1 MNEVQHPTLFGD
13 EDPDSSGSSGKNSS
27 DRKTEEGE
35 DPSSENLSD
44 RNATDGS
51 GFSDRNTS
59 EGAPGNPSDDNPSG
73 RDFAKE
79 ERSDEGS
86 FSDKNT
92 SGEYASEAGDET
104 PSENDK
110 SSVEEESSAEDRSS
124 LGSPAGGRPPKPPEE
139 RRDARLSV
147 CMTED
152 LLARIEQQA
161 EDAGLS
167 KSAYARRALAGKDL
181 QTRVDQ
187 QTLDTLYNAG
197 VSMRKVQEA
206 IEAGRRPKAAD
217 VEKALQALETV
228 IEEIDQRGE

>member
-1 MNEVQHPTLFGD
+1 MHPSLFDD
-13 EDPDSSGSSGKNSS
+13 ENDDGSSSPGEGST
-27 DRKTEEGE
+27 DRKTEHEKE
-35 DPSSENLSD
+35 DSPDGDVSE
-44 RNATDGS
+44 S
-51 GFSDRNTS
+51 GFSDRNTG
-59 EGAPGNPSDDNPSG
+59 EDGSG
-73 RDFAKE
+73 DPPAEDPVEDSSRQDSAE
-79 ERSDEGS
+79 ERRFDQDG
-86 FSDKNT
+86 FPDRNT
-92 SGEYASEAGDET
+92 SNEDNEGDGGT
-104 PSENDK
+104 GKGSSTENK
-110 SSVEEESSAEDRSS
+110 SSSGSSS
-124 LGSPAGGRPPKPPEE
+124 GSPAGGRPPKPDEE

-152 LLARIEQQA
+152 LLSKIEQQA

-197 VSMRKVQEA
+197 VSMRNVQEA

>member
-1 MNEVQHPTLFGD
+1 MSEDSHPSLFGD
-13 EDPDSSGSSGKNSS
+13 ENNIRSGSSSDSS
-27 DRKTEEGE
+27 HDRKTEEEGE
-35 DPSSENLSD
+35 DPSGRDQPDN
-44 RNATDGS
+44 
-51 GFSDRNTS
+51 GFSDRNTGGDGS
-59 EGAPGNPSDDNPSG
+59 GDPPAEDPVEDSSRQDSAEEGLSDQDGFPD
-73 RDFAKE
+73 R
-79 ERSDEGS
+79 
-86 FSDKNT
+86 NT
-92 SGEYASEAGDET
+92 SNEDNEGDGGT
-104 PSENDK
+104 GKGSSTENK
-110 SSVEEESSAEDRSS
+110 SSSGSSS
-124 LGSPAGGRPPKPPEE
+124 GSPAGGRPPKPDEE

-152 LLARIEQQA
+152 LLSKIEQQA

-187 QTLDTLYNAG
+187 QVLDTLYSVG
-197 VSMRKVQEA
+197 TSMRNVQEA